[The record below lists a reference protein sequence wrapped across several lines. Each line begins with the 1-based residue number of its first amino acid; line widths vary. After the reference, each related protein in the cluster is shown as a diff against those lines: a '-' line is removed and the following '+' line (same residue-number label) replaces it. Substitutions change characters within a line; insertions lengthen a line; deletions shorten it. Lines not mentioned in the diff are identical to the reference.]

1 MMWFPWFCY
10 QVSLPG
16 EHQTDSFLEGLV
28 LDYNLFDTF
37 VHRTFLRL
45 WYCSS
50 KTPVAARHLAV
61 IKVLLNSKKNPF
73 FPISIIKHREAEHV
87 CKSHHWHVFLKGFR
101 EDKDILPALT

>member
-16 EHQTDSFLEGLV
+16 EQQTDSFLEGLV

-61 IKVLLNSKKNPF
+61 IKVQLYN
-73 FPISIIKHREAEHV
+73 
-87 CKSHHWHVFLKGFR
+87 
-101 EDKDILPALT
+101 